1 MKRRLMKERFS
12 LLVASLSIIIS
23 TIFLIDIFSGADDS
37 EAVIQSDG
45 KVIWLLLVF
54 IIIGFFCISLI
65 IVDAL
70 TKEKV
75 LTLYLL
81 ETNDKTAVFID
92 ERLKQ
97 YHFKD
102 VKRARGL
109 DEESFYKV
117 LVKRSRVIKINN
129 KADDYFRL
137 NKWHFKIG
145 YWTSFYSVYGTAS
158 GVLTILVIYLVLI
171 IALLGTFLIPQD
183 KVFFTNVCKI
193 IILTLIYDFLLKLKT
208 FKKYKGLI
216 KPQDIKNANHETNLL
231 VSKVGSELNK
241 KISKFTDVVNII
253 FLLIALGLLVFASFI
268 FKLTWRITV
277 PFILII
283 MALLIERVFEKGWLY
298 KVFMVLGLAWLFTII
313 SLSLIY

>member
-1 MKRRLMKERFS
+1 MKRKLKKERFS

-23 TIFLIDIFSGADDS
+23 TIFLIDIFSGADDF

-102 VKRARGL
+102 VKRAR
-109 DEESFYKV
+109 
-117 LVKRSRVIKINN
+117 
-129 KADDYFRL
+129 
-137 NKWHFKIG
+137 
-145 YWTSFYSVYGTAS
+145 
-158 GVLTILVIYLVLI
+158 
-171 IALLGTFLIPQD
+171 
-183 KVFFTNVCKI
+183 
-193 IILTLIYDFLLKLKT
+193 
-208 FKKYKGLI
+208 
-216 KPQDIKNANHETNLL
+216 
-231 VSKVGSELNK
+231 
-241 KISKFTDVVNII
+241 
-253 FLLIALGLLVFASFI
+253 
-268 FKLTWRITV
+268 
-277 PFILII
+277 
-283 MALLIERVFEKGWLY
+283 
-298 KVFMVLGLAWLFTII
+298 
-313 SLSLIY
+313 